1 MKGFKSIGLFLMIP
15 LLVGVGFYA
24 GIKTSVYFEQDGTN
38 RRESHFEQ
46 ELLNQNMTENIGDG
60 QVSEEK
66 PDGEDSEGENSLEA
80 AVTAVTLC
88 VDTKFVLEET
98 DILNHTVVETTQR
111 LPNMYVGM
119 DREQFLQAMEIYEKA
134 PPLSELERG
143 FVSLEVLAF
152 SKERVVVQK
161 NYKFLQPGN
170 GYYLAVYDNEVVVY
184 QENRE
189 TIYIETDIILETLP
203 EALQRKIMEMMWI
216 KNEEKLFDFLEN
228 YSS

>member
-1 MKGFKSIGLFLMIP
+1 M
-15 LLVGVGFYA
+15 
-24 GIKTSVYFEQDGTN
+24 
-38 RRESHFEQ
+38 
-46 ELLNQNMTENIGDG
+46 
-60 QVSEEK
+60 
-66 PDGEDSEGENSLEA
+66 
-80 AVTAVTLC
+80 
-88 VDTKFVLEET
+88 
-98 DILNHTVVETTQR
+98 
-111 LPNMYVGM
+111 
-119 DREQFLQAMEIYEKA
+119 
-134 PPLSELERG
+134 
-143 FVSLEVLAF
+143 SLEVLAF

-216 KNEEKLFDFLEN
+216 ENEEKLFDFLEN